1 MAKSDEPTEKQ
12 NFLVYKPTTSEG
24 TPDKKKK
31 RRDKSDLGESFIPP
45 DGGWGWFVCI
55 AAGISNMSIL
65 PALQQF
71 GLVYRDRLNFLG
83 MTSTETTS
91 IINTQAAVSALT
103 GLINGAMFRR
113 FTFRQV
119 AFVGGLCCFFGILGS
134 AWCWSFTSYMI
145 IYALLY
151 GFGMGI
157 SMSASSLAL
166 NTYFKENRRKAMGFS
181 WTITG
186 IGPII
191 FPHIAILTLT
201 NFGYEGAV
209 FVFSAISLQAVVG
222 SLIYQPAQKHSPK
235 PEITEDK
242 SEVEEHKCDYCRSQI
257 LSKKRK
263 HSIFSSQYLFDEDHP
278 QTPGF
283 EVIGPGS
290 PMMTRA
296 NDGLYGSKLS
306 LASVRKAALKRQLST
321 ISRNDVEGGLLNS
334 NQKKDLEK
342 STENIFQ
349 ANYFHKESNEPVT
362 PEPKSILK
370 NSNRKCTCSEER
382 TMLKENLENELNEE
396 DEKTFF
402 QKVSAFFDLDLLKD
416 PVFVV
421 LVSGLTVILFG
432 EVNFSILTP
441 FILGDFG
448 FTKSQISIAMSIIGG
463 MDLTVRFLAPFVT
476 QKIPWNN
483 TSFFAFGMIFIA
495 VGRGIV
501 VSTSNYYVLLSAFFL
516 IGFGKGF
523 RTIFSPLIIP
533 SYVPLKRLP
542 AASGLQLI
550 STGVFTISCGPL
562 VGLIRDAYGFSVTIH
577 IINALT
583 YISLFGWGVMALILR
598 RNRRKKAV
606 DTKL

>member
-1 MAKSDEPTEKQ
+1 
-12 NFLVYKPTTSEG
+12 
-24 TPDKKKK
+24 
-31 RRDKSDLGESFIPP
+31 
-45 DGGWGWFVCI
+45 
-55 AAGISNMSIL
+55 MSIL

-71 GLVYRDRLNFLG
+71 GLLYRDRLSFLSL
-83 MTSTETTS
+83 TSTQTTS
-91 IINTQAAVSALT
+91 IVNTQAAVSAFT

-134 AWCWSFTSYMI
+134 AWCSSFTSYMI
-145 IYALLY
+145 VFSLLY

-166 NTYFKENRRKAMGFS
+166 NTYFKENRRQAMGFS

-186 IGPII
+186 IGPIV
-191 FPHIAILTLT
+191 FPHIAILLVT

-209 FVFSAISLQAVVG
+209 YVFSAISLQAVVG
-222 SLIYQPAQKHSPK
+222 SLIYQPAQNHSPK
-235 PEITEDK
+235 PEIDEAK
-242 SEVEEHKCDYCRSQI
+242 SEAEEYKCDYCQSQT

-263 HSIFSSQYLFDEDHP
+263 HSVFSSQYLFDEDHP
-278 QTPGF
+278 ETPGF

-306 LASVRKAALKRQLST
+306 LASRKAAFKRQLSV
-321 ISRNDVEGGLLNS
+321 ISRNDVEGGLLALS
-334 NQKKDLEK
+334 LRKELDK
-342 STENIFQ
+342 STENLFQ
-349 ANYFHKESNEPVT
+349 ANYFHKEGNEPST
-362 PEPKSILK
+362 PEPKFSFK
-370 NSNRKCTCSEER
+370 SKCTCQEEKALLIKSFDVE
-382 TMLKENLENELNEE
+382 TVEE
-396 DEKTFF
+396 DEKTFL

-416 PVFVV
+416 PVFVI
-421 LVSGLTVILFG
+421 LAAGLTVILFG
-432 EVNFSILTP
+432 EINFSILTP

-448 FTKSQISIAMSIIGG
+448 FSRSQISIAMSIIGG

-483 TSFFAFGMIFIA
+483 TSFFAFGMTFMA
-495 VGRGIV
+495 VGRTIV
-501 VSTSNYYVLLSAFFL
+501 ATSRNYNVLICGFFL

-550 STGVFTISCGPL
+550 STGVFTICCGPL
-562 VGLIRDAYGFSVTIH
+562 IGVIRDAYGFSVAIH
-577 IINALT
+577 LINALT
-583 YISLFGWGVMALILR
+583 IITIVLWGIMAFILR
-598 RNRRKKAV
+598 RRKVA
-606 DTKL
+606 DTTEL

>member
-1 MAKSDEPTEKQ
+1 
-12 NFLVYKPTTSEG
+12 
-24 TPDKKKK
+24 
-31 RRDKSDLGESFIPP
+31 
-45 DGGWGWFVCI
+45 
-55 AAGISNMSIL
+55 MSIL

-71 GLVYRDRLNFLG
+71 GLVYRDRLSFLSL
-83 MTSTETTS
+83 TSTETTS
-91 IINTQAAVSALT
+91 LVNTQAAVSAFT

-119 AFVGGLCCFFGILGS
+119 AFVGGLCCFLGILGS
-134 AWCWSFTSYMI
+134 AWCSSFTSYMI
-145 IYALLY
+145 VFSLLY

-186 IGPII
+186 IGPIV
-191 FPHIAILTLT
+191 FPHIAILLVT

-209 FVFSAISLQAVVG
+209 YVFSAISLQAVVG
-222 SLIYQPAQKHSPK
+222 SLVYQPAQNHSPK
-235 PEITEDK
+235 PEIVESK
-242 SEVEEHKCDYCRSQI
+242 SEVEDHQCDYCQSQV

-263 HSIFSSQYLFDEDHP
+263 HSVFSSQYLFNEDHP

-296 NDGLYGSKLS
+296 NDGLYGSKLL
-306 LASVRKAALKRQLST
+306 LASRKAAFKRQLSA
-321 ISRNDVEGGLLNS
+321 ISRNDVEGGLLALS
-334 NQKKDLEK
+334 QKKDLQK
-342 STENIFQ
+342 STENMFR
-349 ANYFHKESNEPVT
+349 ANSFHKEGNEPST
-362 PEPKSILK
+362 PEPKLPFKS
-370 NSNRKCTCSEER
+370 KCTCQEEKA
-382 TMLKENLENELNEE
+382 LLGKSFDVDAVEG
-396 DEKTFF
+396 DEKTFL

-416 PVFVV
+416 PIFVI
-421 LVSGLTVILFG
+421 LVAGLTVILFG
-432 EVNFSILTP
+432 EINFSILTP

-448 FTKSQISIAMSIIGG
+448 FSRSQISIAMSIIGG

-483 TSFFAFGMIFIA
+483 TSFFAFGMTFMAI
-495 VGRGIV
+495 GRTIV
-501 VSTSNYYVLLSAFFL
+501 ATSRNYNVLICGFFL

-562 VGLIRDAYGFSVTIH
+562 IGVIRDAYGFSVAIH
-577 IINALT
+577 LINALT
-583 YISLFGWGVMALILR
+583 IISIVLWGIMALVLR
-598 RNRRKKAV
+598 RRKKVA
-606 DTKL
+606 DTTEL